1 MSMAQGN
8 AVERLNAVFL
18 RQLEEE
24 DALLTAVRAALAQAR
39 ENVVPI
45 RAIHPAHPEAPG
57 DAAPTAVDGDALNR
71 LERALAESEAG
82 RRQLQEELAQLREQ
96 LAVALASASRAEAL
110 AAECDHLRR
119 QIDETYVVSLDTEPA
134 DGPLR
139 LQAFDGGGHK
149 KRMGRILVEAGLLQQ
164 EELDTILGEQ
174 KAHPQRRFGRIAV
187 EHGFANEEII
197 ARVLAAQLELPYV
210 DLDQEQRQGD
220 ARLHLNGQL
229 ARHYQCFPLRI
240 ERHSLI
246 AAIANPLDLIAIE
259 NIELATGYPLSPV
272 VAVPAAITRMIEE
285 HYRD

>member
-1 MSMAQGN
+1 MSIAQGS
-8 AVERLNAVFL
+8 AIERLHAVFV
-18 RQLEEE
+18 RQMEEE
-24 DALLTAVRAALAQAR
+24 DALLSAVRSALSQAR
-39 ENVVPI
+39 DHVTQRSAVPMPPEI
-45 RAIHPAHPEAPG
+45 PGHADARATEAG
-57 DAAPTAVDGDALNR
+57 AVHR
-71 LERALAESEAG
+71 LERALAESEAT
-82 RRQLQEELAQLREQ
+82 RSQLQQEIGQLREQ

-119 QIDETYVVSLDTEPA
+119 QIDETYVVSVDTAPV

-164 EELDTILGEQ
+164 EELETILGEQ

-210 DLDQEQRQGD
+210 DLDQEQRQGE